1 MRPAMT
7 LRDVFGPGHLFSG
20 RISFGA
26 PPWMAPDPDANEL
39 LTGLALTVAGDL
51 PMVVHR
57 GVADDSGLGLIREA
71 GLTLPD
77 DIRVYDDAHDYRSTL
92 ASASERVVLQHVHPP
107 EDLDPDRCWLPPDLL
122 AFLNNKANLPELVAP
137 ASVPRRTVVPPEAA
151 AGFDAGA
158 WDLPLVVKV
167 ATNES
172 IGGGRGVR
180 VCHSAGELQTAVKEF
195 AGTALVIEEFVSI
208 RRSHCVQFATTGDAG
223 IRYLGAPEQIVRDDG
238 RFVGSWLEPDADVP
252 EAVVQ
257 LARTVME
264 HAVARGY
271 RGFAGV
277 DIALL
282 EDDRFVVLDLNFRMN
297 GSTSSLLLS
306 GRIADERGTPVMRL
320 APLQARSGW
329 DDLMRITAAAV
340 RDHQVIPLCTY
351 RPPDGSGEP
360 ARLLAMVA
368 GTSRTQVDTRLDEL
382 RNTGL
387 E

>member
-1 MRPAMT
+1 MRPALT
-7 LRDVFGPGHLFSG
+7 LREVFGTGHLFSG
-20 RISFGA
+20 RISFGS
-26 PPWMAPDPDANEL
+26 PSWMAPDPDANEL

-51 PMVVHR
+51 PMVIHR

-71 GLTLPD
+71 GLALPD
-77 DIRVYDDAHDYRSTL
+77 DIRVYDDAHGYRSIL

-107 EDLDPDRCWLPPDLL
+107 EELDPDRCWLPPELL

-137 ASVPRRTVVPPEAA
+137 ASVPQRTVVPPEAA
-151 AGFDAGA
+151 AAFDADA
-158 WDLPLVVKV
+158 WELPLVVKV

-180 VCHSAGELQTAVKEF
+180 VCHSTGELQMAVKEF
-195 AGTALVIEEFVSI
+195 AGTALVIEEFVQI
-208 RRSHCVQFATTGDAG
+208 QRSHCVQFATTGDAS

-238 RFVGSWLEPDADVP
+238 RFVGSWLEPDSDVP
-252 EAVVQ
+252 AASVQ
-257 LARTVME
+257 IARTAME

-277 DIALL
+277 DVAHL

-297 GSTSSLLLS
+297 GSTSSLLLA
-306 GRIADERGTPVMRL
+306 RRVADERGTPVMRL
-320 APLQARSGW
+320 VPLQARSGW
-329 DDLMRITAAAV
+329 DDLTRLPAAAV

-368 GTSRTQVDTRLDEL
+368 GTSRTEVDTRLDEL
-382 RNTGL
+382 RSTGL

>member
-1 MRPAMT
+1 MRPALT
-7 LRDVFGPGHLFSG
+7 LREVFGPGHLFSG
-20 RISFGA
+20 RISFGS
-26 PPWMAPDPDANEL
+26 PSWMAPDPDANEL

-51 PMVVHR
+51 PMVIHR
-57 GVADDSGLGLIREA
+57 GVADDSGLGLIRDA

-107 EDLDPDRCWLPPDLL
+107 EELDPERCWLPPDLL

-137 ASVPRRTVVPPEAA
+137 ASVPQRTVVSPEAA
-151 AGFDAGA
+151 AAFDADA
-158 WDLPLVVKV
+158 WELPLVVKV

-180 VCHSAGELQTAVKEF
+180 VCHSAEELQTAVKEF
-195 AGTALVIEEFVSI
+195 TGTALVLEEFVHI
-208 RRSHCVQFATTGDAG
+208 RRSHCVQFATSGDAG

-238 RFVGSWLEPDADVP
+238 RFVGSWLEPDGVAP
-252 EAVVQ
+252 EGAVQ
-257 LARTVME
+257 IAQTVMR

-277 DIALL
+277 DVAQLN
-282 EDDRFVVLDLNFRMN
+282 DDRFMVLDLNFRMN

-306 GRIADERGTPVMRL
+306 RRIADERSTPVMRL
-320 APLQARSGW
+320 VPLQARSGW
-329 DDLMRITAAAV
+329 DDLARITAAAV

-368 GTSRTQVDTRLDEL
+368 GPDRDEVNARVDEL
-382 RNTGL
+382 RRLGL